1 MLAQLPHSESDL
13 CNAYMYCLLY
23 FPHYVALPCSIDEVH
38 IYTYLSTE
46 IPKYCDIKQRD
57 KFESHLESLSDS

>member
-1 MLAQLPHSESDL
+1 VLAQLPHSESDL

-46 IPKYCDIKQRD
+46 IPK
-57 KFESHLESLSDS
+57 